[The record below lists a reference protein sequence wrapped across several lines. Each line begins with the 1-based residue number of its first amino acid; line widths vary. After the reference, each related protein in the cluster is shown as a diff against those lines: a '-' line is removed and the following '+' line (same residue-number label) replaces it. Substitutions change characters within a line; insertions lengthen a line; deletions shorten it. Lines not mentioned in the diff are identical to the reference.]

1 MRQNQYKVFLFVFL
15 GRLIMIL
22 LFQDMSTL
30 TFTTESQII
39 ETEWIASQNF
49 FSFYIS
55 FMELYFYLGK
65 IVIK

>member
-39 ETEWIASQNF
+39 ETGWIASQH
-49 FSFYIS
+49 FSFY
-55 FMELYFYLGK
+55 FHG
-65 IVIK
+65 IVLRCL

>member
-39 ETEWIASQNF
+39 ETGWIASQD
-49 FSFYIS
+49 FSS
-55 FMELYFYLGK
+55 
-65 IVIK
+65 